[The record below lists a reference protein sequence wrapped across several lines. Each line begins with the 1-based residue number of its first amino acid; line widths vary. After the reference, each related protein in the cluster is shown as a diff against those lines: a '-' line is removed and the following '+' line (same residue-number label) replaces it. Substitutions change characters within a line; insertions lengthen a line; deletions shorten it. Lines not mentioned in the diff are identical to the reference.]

1 MKSLETLNKEQ
12 RLIFDKLTQGANLF
26 ITGEAGTGK
35 SYLIN
40 TFSEWCYENHIKLM
54 KLAPTGVAA
63 NNIGGATI
71 HSQFE
76 LETNVLMRSD
86 FLVPKAVTE
95 SDVILI
101 DEIGMV
107 RLDVFDCVC
116 GKLQTA
122 NSLRAGDKKKPIQL
136 ILVGDFTQL
145 PPVITNQD
153 KKLLNEVYQIDVE
166 KGFAFQ
172 SQFWHDLGI
181 ETVTLHEIIRQS
193 EKDFCEALNK
203 ARFGDPSCLTYI
215 KANCSK
221 TLIPDAIFIV
231 GKNRSAAK
239 INEAKLREIEG
250 TEYTSNIIKEGKIT
264 SSDYPC
270 DDILKFKVGAKVM
283 LLINNNVEGYSNG
296 DMGIIEQYFEKDKRV
311 KIKLE
316 TGETIMVGKET
327 FNNYK
332 YELKQKK
339 DGKDSTIEK
348 EIIGSATQFPFKLAY
363 AITVHKSQG
372 QTFEAINF
380 IPELFDDGQ
389 FYVAISRC
397 KTVGKIYIHG
407 NIPAMQVKAA
417 REVIEFYKDP
427 EHYSF
432 FNKKFVSVQMPKV
445 KYEAL
450 IKHLLEDENL
460 YNSALV
466 AVDRKIKLKQIKN
479 SLF

>member
-40 TFSEWCYENHIKLM
+40 TFSEWCYENKVKLM

-76 LETNVLMRSD
+76 LETNVLTRSD

-107 RLDVFDCVC
+107 RLDVFDCIC

-172 SQFWHDLGI
+172 SQF
-181 ETVTLHEIIRQS
+181 
-193 EKDFCEALNK
+193 
-203 ARFGDPSCLTYI
+203 
-215 KANCSK
+215 
-221 TLIPDAIFIV
+221 
-231 GKNRSAAK
+231 
-239 INEAKLREIEG
+239 
-250 TEYTSNIIKEGKIT
+250 
-264 SSDYPC
+264 
-270 DDILKFKVGAKVM
+270 
-283 LLINNNVEGYSNG
+283 
-296 DMGIIEQYFEKDKRV
+296 
-311 KIKLE
+311 
-316 TGETIMVGKET
+316 
-327 FNNYK
+327 
-332 YELKQKK
+332 
-339 DGKDSTIEK
+339 
-348 EIIGSATQFPFKLAY
+348 
-363 AITVHKSQG
+363 
-372 QTFEAINF
+372 
-380 IPELFDDGQ
+380 
-389 FYVAISRC
+389 
-397 KTVGKIYIHG
+397 
-407 NIPAMQVKAA
+407 
-417 REVIEFYKDP
+417 
-427 EHYSF
+427 
-432 FNKKFVSVQMPKV
+432 
-445 KYEAL
+445 
-450 IKHLLEDENL
+450 
-460 YNSALV
+460 
-466 AVDRKIKLKQIKN
+466 
-479 SLF
+479 